1 MKITIEATPEE
12 LVELTQQLKMQIQPI
27 TTVNTDEIGK
37 ITARLVQTISK
48 ERTSSNLGF
57 FKNGA

>member
-1 MKITIEATPEE
+1 MKITVEATPKE

>member
-12 LVELTQQLKMQIQPI
+12 LAELTQQLKMQIQPI

>member
-48 ERTSSNLGF
+48 ERTSSNLG
-57 FKNGA
+57 